1 MKNVKILHD
10 LAGMSLSVSKQFL
23 NRRRKMKTKMSWTG
37 SLQFKEENPVMIHIG
52 KLNINPVLHF
62 IAGKRVILRV
72 ELLGDGEDEAESS
85 EISAM
90 GKLDYDQ
97 KKKKFLFEKYPLV
110 DFLKSFSGQSIK
122 LEIEI
127 DNSVLSARMTY

>member
-1 MKNVKILHD
+1 
-10 LAGMSLSVSKQFL
+10 
-23 NRRRKMKTKMSWTG
+23 MKTKMSWTG